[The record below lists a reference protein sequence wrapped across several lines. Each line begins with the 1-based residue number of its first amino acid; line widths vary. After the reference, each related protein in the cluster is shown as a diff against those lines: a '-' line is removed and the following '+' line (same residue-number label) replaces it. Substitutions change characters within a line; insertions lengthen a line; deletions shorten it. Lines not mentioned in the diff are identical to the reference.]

1 MSGCVDAVCTRLCP
15 WAAGTT
21 DELGELRREPGARVS
36 RAMCQGE
43 GWLAWPEEADWSGVW
58 TGTSHLGLR
67 GAMGSR
73 SVCSWVLC
81 LCFSV
86 TGCLDLCVQMY
97 VSTFT
102 SACTHMEMFARPCV
116 AMSTATCG
124 HLCPC
129 PCSIAATIMWPHTSA
144 SCVLPMFVFVSE
156 FGLVPKRFQG
166 VRLGL

>member
-1 MSGCVDAVCTRLCP
+1 MDAVCTRLCP
-15 WAAGTT
+15 WAAGST

-36 RAMCQGE
+36 RAVCQGE

-86 TGCLDLCVQMY
+86 TGCLDLCVQI
-97 VSTFT
+97 
-102 SACTHMEMFARPCV
+102 
-116 AMSTATCG
+116 MSPLSHQHVHTWKCL
-124 HLCPC
+124 HVHVWPC
-129 PCSIAATIMWPHTSA
+129 PQPPVATFVH
-144 SCVLPMFVFVSE
+144 VHVQLPPQLCGPIPQPLVFYLCFSSY
-156 FGLVPKRFQG
+156 LN
-166 VRLGL
+166 LA